1 MSDIYKEYNKLEQEN
16 YKLEQKIYY
25 LEQEIT
31 GLDFEN
37 SEAFERVDKKMNE
50 QFGEDLDYG
59 K

>member
-1 MSDIYKEYNKLEQEN
+1 VSDIYKEYKKLEHEH
-16 YKLEQKIYY
+16 YKLEQRIYY

-37 SEAFERVDKKMNE
+37 SEAFERVDKQMKE
-50 QFGEDLDYG
+50 QFGEEE